1 MRGTLEL
8 SSALMQ
14 IERKLCDRDH
24 TLIELLKDMTNRR
37 FVSTSSV
44 PISDC
49 GFPIADLI
57 YSQIRNP
64 KSAFRN
70 LWRSADDKQTGE
82 HSNRRRRLPRTPCG
96 GCFCGPR

>member
-1 MRGTLEL
+1 MRGTLDS

-49 GFPIADLI
+49 GLRIAD
-57 YSQIRNP
+57 
-64 KSAFRN
+64 
-70 LWRSADDKQTGE
+70 
-82 HSNRRRRLPRTPCG
+82 
-96 GCFCGPR
+96 